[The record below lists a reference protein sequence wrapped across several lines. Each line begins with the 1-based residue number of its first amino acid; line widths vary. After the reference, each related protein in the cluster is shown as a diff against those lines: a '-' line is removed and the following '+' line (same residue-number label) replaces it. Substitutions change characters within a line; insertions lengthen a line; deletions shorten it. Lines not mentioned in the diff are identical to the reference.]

1 MNVHT
6 ANKRSVVDPRT
17 RADDHAKTDR
27 LSIRVT
33 AAEKALVERAARANN
48 TSASRF
54 VVEAAVKSAAD
65 VLADQTRFALPA
77 EQWAAFTALLD
88 RPARVVPALSGAAS
102 RRSPFREP

>member
-1 MNVHT
+1 M
-6 ANKRSVVDPRT
+6 DPDA
-17 RADDHAKTDR
+17 RASGPTKGGG
-27 LSIRVT
+27 LNIRVT
-33 AAEKALVERAARANN
+33 AAEKALVERAARASR

-77 EQWAAFTALLD
+77 EQWAAFTAMLD
-88 RPARVVPALSGAAS
+88 RPAHVVPALGDAAS